1 MDWKK
6 AMDDLK
12 AQADGVVKKAEAE
25 YTELKARL
33 DKDGDGV
40 PDALKGAMDKA
51 RELAA
56 SAEAKLGEMKASLDK
71 DGDGKPD
78 VIERLGQQAN
88 HAVEQARAK
97 AVEVAKA
104 VQEKLGTKPSDNA

>member
-25 YTELKARL
+25 YAELKARL

-56 SAEAKLGEMKASLDK
+56 SADVRLAEFRASLDK

-78 VIERLGQQAN
+78 VIEKLGQQAN
-88 HAVEQARAK
+88 HAVELARAK

-104 VQEKLGTKPSDNA
+104 VQEKLGNKPTGNA